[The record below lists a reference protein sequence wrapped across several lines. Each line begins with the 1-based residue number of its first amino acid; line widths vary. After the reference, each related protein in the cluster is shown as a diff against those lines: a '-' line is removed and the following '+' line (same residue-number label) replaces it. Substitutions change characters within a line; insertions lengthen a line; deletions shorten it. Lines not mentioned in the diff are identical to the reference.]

1 LVAVNLSR
9 EAVSVARNRCTFEK
23 RAKEI
28 ARKQKQEE
36 KLKRRQNKIQSKA
49 EDEEENFTTEDNE
62 PGSDE
67 IADESYQ
74 EHENVSEQPAISD
87 DGK

>member
-36 KLKRRQNKIQSKA
+36 KLKRRQNKIPSK
-49 EDEEENFTTEDNE
+49 DEEENFVTEENE

-67 IADESYQ
+67 LTDESYH
-74 EHENVSEQPAISD
+74 EDENVSGQPAPSED
-87 DGK
+87 RE